1 MIFFVEISMI
11 AGCMLQLLNVNDF
24 LKMLTIF
31 KSKLF
36 KLTKRCL
43 KRKALNFLNLNDVT
57 SVNDEKLNSRSKS
70 EILESK

>member
-1 MIFFVEISMI
+1 MISFAKMSII
-11 AGCMLQLLNVNDF
+11 ADNMLRLFNVNDF

-43 KRKALNFLNLNDVT
+43 KREILNSFNFDEVIFINDEELNL
-57 SVNDEKLNSRSKS
+57 KSK
-70 EILESK
+70 IFKNK

>member
-1 MIFFVEISMI
+1 MISFAKMLVI
-11 AGCMLQLLNVNDF
+11 ADDVLRLFNVNDF

-43 KRKALNFLNLNDVT
+43 KRKALDFLNLDEVT
-57 SVNDEKLNSRSKS
+57 SVDDEELNLRSK
-70 EILESK
+70 ILESK